1 MEHALG
7 AGACLRGV
15 VHRGDRPGQAAG
27 PLVNVRGQRPAA
39 ARQDAQ
45 QDDVRVR
52 QRCAQQRQ
60 GVPHPGEPRR
70 VYSSPIWGR
79 CSQVEENADNPALLP
94 MRLNMREALAQ
105 SQVGFRSPWPM
116 HRGQSCSDEDNQGRT
131 RGKPGGTS
139 NALLCC
145 QPPGMR
151 TRSQVPTQRAR
162 PRGRHRDPR
171 RLRRDSGCRMGL
183 PGSAA
188 RRRPQSVSALWES
201 PGRSYAENADP
212 RPARP
217 CRDER
222 AALAQ
227 TQEAGEGARRL
238 VMPGTA
244 ARSSASQREQA
255 SRKPRSLVPIMTTA
269 ASGRLRRG
277 SSPLRSCHHRLAVW
291 SPAEGKPLNKD
302 TRTQGD

>member
-1 MEHALG
+1 MSASG
-7 AGACLRGV
+7 SAARSSARACRTLASREECTHRLSGDVAVKWKRTRTTPPSSQCVSTCEKLLHSLRWGSA
-15 VHRGDRPGQAAG
+15 HRGLCTGARAALTRTTKAG
-27 PLVNVRGQRPAA
+27 RGASRVVPAMPCSA
-39 ARQDAQ
+39 VSLPACAR
-45 QDDVRVR
+45 
-52 QRCAQQRQ
+52 
-60 GVPHPGEPRR
+60 
-70 VYSSPIWGR
+70 
-79 CSQVEENADNPALLP
+79 
-94 MRLNMREALAQ
+94 
-105 SQVGFRSPWPM
+105 
-116 HRGQSCSDEDNQGRT
+116 
-131 RGKPGGTS
+131 
-139 NALLCC
+139 
-145 QPPGMR
+145 
-151 TRSQVPTQRAR
+151 RSQVPTQRAR